1 MGEQKITDWDD
12 AGHAESTQKEQ
23 GAINAENEKQVS
35 GKQVS
40 RKWKLATVILA
51 CMLTVS
57 AGVHIWS
64 FTRFQPMQDG
74 SAGQNDSELQS
85 MQMQGD
91 LQEAEGQQMQDI
103 QEEQSGQAALLE
115 SIYLE
120 NGDHVS
126 ILPVVD
132 TGGKNLSGPP
142 IEKEMNL
149 LVYLSDSCGGCLGSM
164 GTLRDLMGVFG
175 TDEIG
180 YAYLYSNSVPRNV
193 EEKYGISREYCYCLD
208 ENLML
213 ATSLPTFYLV
223 DGKGTVVFRTDKL
236 ELIIQKLI
244 AMEIVPQEKLIEQ
257 ADAYLLER
265 YFQAE
270 SDKQQII
277 YFAMKG
283 CGDCEAADELID
295 SEEVGERYDVV
306 RIYRD
311 KTEEEGEAG
320 DDFGLFRE
328 VYGISWYPSFE
339 ILRGSER
346 EFVGEVSLGELERIL
361 MR

>member
-64 FTRFQPMQDG
+64 FTRLQP
-74 SAGQNDSELQS
+74 
-85 MQMQGD
+85 
-91 LQEAEGQQMQDI
+91 MQDI

-120 NGDHVS
+120 NGDNVS

-132 TGGKNLSGPP
+132 TDCINLSGPP

-164 GTLRDLMGVFG
+164 DTLRDLMGVFG

-180 YAYLYSNSVPRNV
+180 YAYLYSNSVPRNL

-223 DGKGTVVFRTDKL
+223 DGEGTVVFRTDKL

-244 AMEIVPQEKLIEQ
+244 ALEIVPQEKLVEQ

-295 SEEVGERYDVV
+295 SEEVSERYDVV

>member
-1 MGEQKITDWDD
+1 
-12 AGHAESTQKEQ
+12 
-23 GAINAENEKQVS
+23 
-35 GKQVS
+35 
-40 RKWKLATVILA
+40 
-51 CMLTVS
+51 
-57 AGVHIWS
+57 
-64 FTRFQPMQDG
+64 
-74 SAGQNDSELQS
+74 
-85 MQMQGD
+85 
-91 LQEAEGQQMQDI
+91 MQDI

-132 TGGKNLSGPP
+132 TDGKNLSGPP

-164 GTLRDLMGVFG
+164 DTLRDLMGVFG

-180 YAYLYSNSVPRNV
+180 YAYLYSNSVPRNL

-223 DGKGTVVFRTDKL
+223 DGEGTVVFRTDKL

-244 AMEIVPQEKLIEQ
+244 ALEIVPQEKLVEQ

>member
-64 FTRFQPMQDG
+64 FTRFQPMQD
-74 SAGQNDSELQS
+74 
-85 MQMQGD
+85 
-91 LQEAEGQQMQDI
+91 I

-132 TGGKNLSGPP
+132 TDGKNLSGPP

-164 GTLRDLMGVFG
+164 DTLRDLMGVFG

-180 YAYLYSNSVPRNV
+180 YAYLYSNSVPRNL

-223 DGKGTVVFRTDKL
+223 DGEGTVVFRTDKL

-244 AMEIVPQEKLIEQ
+244 ALEIVPQEKLVEQ

>member
-64 FTRFQPMQDG
+64 FTRFQPMQD
-74 SAGQNDSELQS
+74 
-85 MQMQGD
+85 
-91 LQEAEGQQMQDI
+91 I

-132 TGGKNLSGPP
+132 TDGKNLSGPP

-164 GTLRDLMGVFG
+164 DTLRDLMGVFG

-180 YAYLYSNSVPRNV
+180 YAYLYSNSVPRNL

-223 DGKGTVVFRTDKL
+223 DGEGTVVFRTDKL

-244 AMEIVPQEKLIEQ
+244 ALEIVPQEKLVEQ

-295 SEEVGERYDVV
+295 SEEVSERYDVV

>member
-23 GAINAENEKQVS
+23 GAINAENEEQVS

-64 FTRFQPMQDG
+64 FTRFQPMQD
-74 SAGQNDSELQS
+74 
-85 MQMQGD
+85 
-91 LQEAEGQQMQDI
+91 I

-132 TGGKNLSGPP
+132 TDGKNLSGPP

-164 GTLRDLMGVFG
+164 DTLRDLMGVFG

-180 YAYLYSNSVPRNV
+180 YAYLYSNSVPRNL

-223 DGKGTVVFRTDKL
+223 DGEGTVVFRTDKL

-244 AMEIVPQEKLIEQ
+244 ALEIVPQEKLVEQ

-295 SEEVGERYDVV
+295 SEEVSERYDVV

>member
-1 MGEQKITDWDD
+1 MREQNNTDWDD

-64 FTRFQPMQDG
+64 FTRFQPMQD
-74 SAGQNDSELQS
+74 
-85 MQMQGD
+85 
-91 LQEAEGQQMQDI
+91 I

-142 IEKEMNL
+142 IEKDMNL

-164 GTLRDLMGVFG
+164 DTLRDLMGVFG

-180 YAYLYSNSVPRNV
+180 YAYLYSNSVPRNL

-223 DGKGTVVFRTDKL
+223 DGEGTVVFRTDKL

-244 AMEIVPQEKLIEQ
+244 ALEIVPQEKLVEQ

-295 SEEVGERYDVV
+295 SEEVSERYDVV

>member
-64 FTRFQPMQDG
+64 FTRFQP
-74 SAGQNDSELQS
+74 
-85 MQMQGD
+85 
-91 LQEAEGQQMQDI
+91 MQDI

>member
-64 FTRFQPMQDG
+64 FTRFQPMQD
-74 SAGQNDSELQS
+74 
-85 MQMQGD
+85 
-91 LQEAEGQQMQDI
+91 I

-164 GTLRDLMGVFG
+164 DTLRDLMGVFG

-180 YAYLYSNSVPRNV
+180 YAYLYSNSVPRNL

-223 DGKGTVVFRTDKL
+223 DGEGTVVFRTDKL

-244 AMEIVPQEKLIEQ
+244 ALEIVPQEKLVEQ

-283 CGDCEAADELID
+283 CGDCEAADEVID

>member
-64 FTRFQPMQDG
+64 FTRFQP
-74 SAGQNDSELQS
+74 
-85 MQMQGD
+85 
-91 LQEAEGQQMQDI
+91 MQDI

-295 SEEVGERYDVV
+295 SEEVSERYDVV

>member
-1 MGEQKITDWDD
+1 MGEQKITDWDA

-64 FTRFQPMQDG
+64 FTRFQPMQD
-74 SAGQNDSELQS
+74 
-85 MQMQGD
+85 
-91 LQEAEGQQMQDI
+91 I

-132 TGGKNLSGPP
+132 TDGKNLSGPP

-164 GTLRDLMGVFG
+164 DTLRDLMGVFG

-180 YAYLYSNSVPRNV
+180 YAYLYSNSVPRNL

-223 DGKGTVVFRTDKL
+223 DGEGTVVFRTDKL

-244 AMEIVPQEKLIEQ
+244 ALEIVPQEKLVEQ

>member
-1 MGEQKITDWDD
+1 
-12 AGHAESTQKEQ
+12 
-23 GAINAENEKQVS
+23 
-35 GKQVS
+35 
-40 RKWKLATVILA
+40 
-51 CMLTVS
+51 
-57 AGVHIWS
+57 
-64 FTRFQPMQDG
+64 
-74 SAGQNDSELQS
+74 
-85 MQMQGD
+85 
-91 LQEAEGQQMQDI
+91 
-103 QEEQSGQAALLE
+103 
-115 SIYLE
+115 
-120 NGDHVS
+120 
-126 ILPVVD
+126 
-132 TGGKNLSGPP
+132 
-142 IEKEMNL
+142 
-149 LVYLSDSCGGCLGSM
+149 
-164 GTLRDLMGVFG
+164 
-175 TDEIG
+175 
-180 YAYLYSNSVPRNV
+180 
-193 EEKYGISREYCYCLD
+193 
-208 ENLML
+208 ML

-223 DGKGTVVFRTDKL
+223 DGEGTVVFRTDKL

-244 AMEIVPQEKLIEQ
+244 ALEIVPQEKLVEQ